1 MKELLSFFL
10 FILEPIG
17 MLPEAG
23 HSLADITLDDD
34 ADLDKQLDDFLGPE
48 TEVGAL
54 DLTKLYD

>member
-48 TEVGAL
+48 TEVG
-54 DLTKLYD
+54 D